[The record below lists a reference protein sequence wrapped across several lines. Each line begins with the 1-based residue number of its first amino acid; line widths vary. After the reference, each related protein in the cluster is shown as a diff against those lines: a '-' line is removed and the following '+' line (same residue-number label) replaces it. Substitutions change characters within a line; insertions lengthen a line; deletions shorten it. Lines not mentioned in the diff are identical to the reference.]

1 VAKKEYSKWPNCP
14 DKQREKV
21 PGINIVLDDMV
32 NPCELAK
39 KWGVQLRRLRA
50 FQMLNSTARPAQMVN
65 DFALG
70 RGHTAPLISV
80 RKGSKGRKRKR

>member
-1 VAKKEYSKWPNCP
+1 MAKKEYSKWPNCP

-32 NPCELAK
+32 NPCQLAK

-50 FQMLNSTARPAQMVN
+50 YQILNPGRGMIN

-70 RGHTAPLISV
+70 RSHTAPLLSG
-80 RKGSKGRKRKR
+80 RKGRKRKR